1 MKTRNVLI
9 TGGSRGIG
17 KAIIK
22 RLKSEGYK
30 IINPTSREL
39 DLSDDSSV
47 KSFIEKNKNLS
58 IDILINNAGI
68 NQPQWIN
75 ELEDENLEQT
85 LKINLISPIKLIKA
99 FVPNMIKGRW
109 GRIINISSI
118 FGIVARGKQIPYVSS
133 KHGLNGVT
141 KTLAL
146 ELGQYNILVNSVCP
160 GFTNTDLI
168 KKNPPEKIAEL
179 VKDIPL
185 GRLAEPEEVAN
196 LICFLVSPKNSYITG
211 SVIVIDGGFTCK

>member
-22 RLKSEGYK
+22 QLKSEGYK
-30 IINPTSREL
+30 IINPNSREL
-39 DLSDDSSV
+39 DLSDNASV
-47 KSFIEKNKNLS
+47 KSFIKKNKSLR

-68 NQPQWIN
+68 NNPQWIN
-75 ELEDENLEQT
+75 ELEDKNLEQT

-99 FVPNMIKGRW
+99 FVPNMIKGKW

-118 FGIVARGKQIPYVSS
+118 FGVVARGKQVPYVAS
-133 KHGLNGVT
+133 KHALNGVT

-146 ELGQYNILVNSVCP
+146 ELGKNNILVNSICP

-185 GRLAEPEEVAN
+185 GRLAEPEEIAN
-196 LICFLVSPKNSYITG
+196 LVSFLVSPKNSYITG
-211 SVIVIDGGFTCK
+211 SIIVIDGGFTCK

>member
-30 IINPTSREL
+30 IINPNSREL

-68 NQPQWIN
+68 NQPQWID

-99 FVPNMIKGRW
+99 FVPNMIKGKW

-118 FGIVARGKQIPYVSS
+118 FGVVARGKQVPYVAS
-133 KHGLNGVT
+133 KHALNGAT
-141 KTLAL
+141 KALAL
-146 ELGQYNILVNSVCP
+146 ELGKNNILVNSICP
-160 GFTNTDLI
+160 GFTNTDLV
-168 KKNPPEKIAEL
+168 KKNSPEKIAEL

-185 GRLAEPEEVAN
+185 GRLAEPEEIAN
-196 LICFLVSPKNSYITG
+196 LVSFLISPKNSYITG
-211 SVIVIDGGFTCK
+211 SIIVIDGGFTCK